1 MLSAMSTMLE
11 KISMEILWP
20 YIVKKKTRRHRKM
33 SPGSMSEAGNLFHGI
48 VELAAGFEF
57 DGFACGDSDGF
68 FCAGVDACAFAFLAY
83 RESAESYEGY
93 FVVSGEGL
101 GDGCGGCVEGC
112 LGVGLGQVGF
122 LGDSVDELSLVHKE
136 ISYWCFYC
144 ANILIKLYIE
154 YIFVKKITKK
164 LFFFCLCGFYTPVS
178 LFF

>member
-1 MLSAMSTMLE
+1 
-11 KISMEILWP
+11 MEILWP

-33 SPGSMSEAGNLFHGI
+33 SLVQCLKPEIYFTASLSSLPALNLTALRAAI
-48 VELAAGFEF
+48 VMVSFVRGLMPVRSPFSLTEK
-57 DGFACGDSDGF
+57 
-68 FCAGVDACAFAFLAY
+68 
-83 RESAESYEGY
+83 SAESYEGY

-144 ANILIKLYIE
+144 ANILIKLSC
-154 YIFVKKITKK
+154 KH
-164 LFFFCLCGFYTPVS
+164 FYYR
-178 LFF
+178 